1 MNRHPNARVGP
12 SLFSMGGLFFPSH
25 LAVVF
30 DDPSL
35 SFVFLFSF
43 FFFFSILAV
52 FNFNSRRGALEP
64 SSRGRAFS
72 RRFVIFFSSFC
83 SFRVERGLTRGWSRS
98 TKGVTVRLRG
108 FDFVLFSFFS
118 VLHDDDGWME
128 KTRGSRALA
137 ATQLSSQ

>member
-1 MNRHPNARVGP
+1 
-12 SLFSMGGLFFPSH
+12 MGGLFFPSH

-43 FFFFSILAV
+43 FFFFQSSPFLILIPV
-52 FNFNSRRGALEP
+52 VGPSNRRRAG
-64 SSRGRAFS
+64 GAFS

-108 FDFVLFSFFS
+108 FDFVLFSLFS
-118 VLHDDDGWME
+118 V
-128 KTRGSRALA
+128 T
-137 ATQLSSQ
+137 